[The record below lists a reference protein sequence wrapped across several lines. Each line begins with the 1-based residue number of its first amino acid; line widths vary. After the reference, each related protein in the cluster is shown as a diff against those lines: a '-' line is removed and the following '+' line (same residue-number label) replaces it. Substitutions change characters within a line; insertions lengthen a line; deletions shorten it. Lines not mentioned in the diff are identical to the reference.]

1 MNFRSRSKGT
11 FLFAR
16 QANNIFN
23 VVSRNESMEKGGWKV
38 ALAEIVEGVLRDDR
52 SFVRKCESKLRHTR
66 CVWNGSDCKSALLG
80 PNHARLSTKLSRSQ
94 QNLRNRGAT
103 RGGGVAARCV
113 ETTSCSRTKKLVDG
127 GGFVMREKGVELFF
141 SKMKDE
147 MESIMEEQKLL
158 FNCFFLFSYR
168 HLFFSWGKICVS
180 FRFWIYCLW
189 IAWDNVIFLIG
200 KIRTALVFF
209 ITDSRKFS
217 FSLSRLTIKL
227 VFQNS
232 CNSSSVNK
240 FPSFKITD
248 RRYR

>member
-1 MNFRSRSKGT
+1 MSADLVIPLDTCPLPERRTLGWIFDRDQKGRS
-11 FLFAR
+11 FLLVK
-16 QANNIFN
+16 QIIFN

-127 GGFVMREKGVELFF
+127 GGEGIRDEREGSRIIFF
-141 SKMKDE
+141 
-147 MESIMEEQKLL
+147 
-158 FNCFFLFSYR
+158 
-168 HLFFSWGKICVS
+168 
-180 FRFWIYCLW
+180 
-189 IAWDNVIFLIG
+189 
-200 KIRTALVFF
+200 
-209 ITDSRKFS
+209 
-217 FSLSRLTIKL
+217 
-227 VFQNS
+227 
-232 CNSSSVNK
+232 
-240 FPSFKITD
+240 
-248 RRYR
+248 